1 MKWNYPPFEIPKDIL
16 DSWREIGKN
25 GAKYEEKWLNSL
37 SKNKK
42 NINIKKNLNDVLKY
56 KNLKNLNDLIIL
68 EKENTLKKN
77 QVKQLVNVL
86 LK

>member
-1 MKWNYPPFEIPKDIL
+1 MKWNYPPFEIQRIYY

-25 GAKYEEKWLNSL
+25 GAQYEEKWLNSL

-68 EKENTLKKN
+68 EKEKYFKEKTK
-77 QVKQLVNVL
+77 
-86 LK
+86 